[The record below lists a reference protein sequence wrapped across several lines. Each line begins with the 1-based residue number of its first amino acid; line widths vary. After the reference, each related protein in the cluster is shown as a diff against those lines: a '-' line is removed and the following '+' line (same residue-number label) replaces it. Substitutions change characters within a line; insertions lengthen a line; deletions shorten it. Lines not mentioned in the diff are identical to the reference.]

1 MTPVVLL
8 ADDHALLRGAVRADL
23 EDHGYTICA
32 EAGDAAGAVDA
43 ALRERPDIALLDVRM
58 PGGGIEAARAISTAV
73 PGTRVVM
80 LTVSRNDADVRAAV
94 AAGAV
99 GYLLKDLPA
108 DRLAA
113 ALQDVLA
120 GEHVLPADLH

>member
-1 MTPVVLL
+1 LIVARIQP
-8 ADDHALLRGAVRADL
+8 APDHPAAV
-23 EDHGYTICA
+23 HF
-32 EAGDAAGAVDA
+32 
-43 ALRERPDIALLDVRM
+43 
-58 PGGGIEAARAISTAV
+58 
-73 PGTRVVM
+73 TRLVM

-113 ALQDVLA
+113 ALHEVLA